1 MGERDGV
8 LTGLRF
14 MPPERLSE
22 LADVMLEI
30 QTLQSPNG
38 RQAVYALTRQWH
50 PGFKPERSNVDHEEV
65 SNFILACQGDDA
77 SFDYLLEAISTRAAG
92 DPDLS
97 VLLDRVE
104 TLLPRAALTKG
115 ELRGLLAL
123 DPDRVAPGQLLAA
136 GMRQACPD
144 WSDPGRYRLAANV
157 REAVLLLLDASSADA
172 GLRRAL
178 CFATWMADLAHV
190 AGPAVESGLRAW
202 VSGVADAH
210 GLTADDCRAPGP
222 ASLAGLAEEPT
233 LLVELTA
240 ARPGLF
246 AVHLWLKVPGADFRT
261 LTWDAEPCPLDEL
274 KDRVDALLDLANAEI
289 ISLEGELQVEFLLD
303 VENIHQAVDWWPIE
317 SQSILPRPLGAVYKV
332 AIRRR
337 NPTSTE
343 LRARDAWWRAIRQA
357 TAPAAD
363 LAVLVADT
371 EGSVENAKRL
381 WSQLSGRDR
390 ILIAPLT
397 ETMRPLVE
405 LALKMGLPVALCL
418 RGDPADAA
426 GQLLALKQELGDAA
440 MADLPDQ
447 VLRWR
452 HDAFMADG
460 DHFGRSLMLLWDD
473 HDRPPPGPGEKLRSP
488 AMKGTR

>member
-1 MGERDGV
+1 
-8 LTGLRF
+8 
-14 MPPERLSE
+14 
-22 LADVMLEI
+22 
-30 QTLQSPNG
+30 
-38 RQAVYALTRQWH
+38 
-50 PGFKPERSNVDHEEV
+50 
-65 SNFILACQGDDA
+65 
-77 SFDYLLEAISTRAAG
+77 
-92 DPDLS
+92 
-97 VLLDRVE
+97 
-104 TLLPRAALTKG
+104 
-115 ELRGLLAL
+115 
-123 DPDRVAPGQLLAA
+123 
-136 GMRQACPD
+136 
-144 WSDPGRYRLAANV
+144 
-157 REAVLLLLDASSADA
+157 
-172 GLRRAL
+172 
-178 CFATWMADLAHV
+178 
-190 AGPAVESGLRAW
+190 
-202 VSGVADAH
+202 
-210 GLTADDCRAPGP
+210 
-222 ASLAGLAEEPT
+222 
-233 LLVELTA
+233 
-240 ARPGLF
+240 
-246 AVHLWLKVPGADFRT
+246 
-261 LTWDAEPCPLDEL
+261 
-274 KDRVDALLDLANAEI
+274 
-289 ISLEGELQVEFLLD
+289 